1 MNICFKKLR
10 DFTDPSGSHNKMNTI
25 QCSVVKGQDS
35 YNNQNVQL
43 KIDLRNNCYDVILL
57 IDCIVYSYVI
67 FVLALL
73 LYYGL
78 LTHYNSV
85 WWNQICTFQA
95 LSLEQSTSKRQSSH
109 LQATI
114 SLGRR
119 TSLIFNFI
127 DTKHRR
133 YYSPWIKINLIIYS
147 KWRVALRLD
156 SFACLTVAAFIHRDN
171 CRRRCKL

>member
-1 MNICFKKLR
+1 MFTFFLVLVFTVKMKSIKKGVSRSNRVKVWKLMNICFKKLR

-85 WWNQICTFQA
+85 
-95 LSLEQSTSKRQSSH
+95 
-109 LQATI
+109 
-114 SLGRR
+114 
-119 TSLIFNFI
+119 
-127 DTKHRR
+127 
-133 YYSPWIKINLIIYS
+133 
-147 KWRVALRLD
+147 
-156 SFACLTVAAFIHRDN
+156 
-171 CRRRCKL
+171 